1 MSKILL
7 VLVVLLWL
15 AASSPVTAAPQP
27 GTGATPSLTAAE
39 AVSASQV
46 LGHAFHC
53 NSRSQ
58 ELRRGRRTSI
68 LGGPGANLWI
78 DQETGLTV
86 EFSNLSYRS
95 PDVASPPKITAV
107 EAVARGEAF
116 LRQIGV
122 EPNGTW
128 TLTSQTYHESSLT
141 DKEFELK
148 WRRIFHGI
156 ELASLIYMVVDADEG
171 QIISYALVDDP
182 VVVPLQVNLTGEE
195 ALALVINKKGWQH
208 PVLEGG
214 RLQVW
219 YAGGYPGPQTLM
231 WSFEISNPDA
241 KTGSDSY
248 VRADV
253 DAVTGEIVGLGEPAG
268 FFGLMPK
275 GKRKVSI
282 MLPKPNLKAL
292 RGAKVPPTVFQLA
305 KLKKPK

>member
-1 MSKILL
+1 MSKILP
-7 VLVVLLWL
+7 LLLAFFWL
-15 AASSPVTAAPQP
+15 AASSPVTAAPRP
-27 GTGATPSLTAAE
+27 ETGVAPQLTTAE

-58 ELRRGRRTSI
+58 ELRRGRQTSS
-68 LGGPGANLWI
+68 LGGHEANLWI

-86 EFSNLSYRS
+86 EFSNLNYGS

-107 EAVARGEAF
+107 EAVARGNAF
-116 LRQIGV
+116 LRQIGI

-128 TLTSQTYHESSLT
+128 TLTDQAYHEPSLT
-141 DKEFELK
+141 NKEYELT
-148 WRRIFHGI
+148 WRKLFHGI
-156 ELASLIYMVVDADEG
+156 QLASLICMTVDANDG
-171 QIISYALVDDP
+171 QIVSYALVDDP
-182 VVVPLQVNLTGEE
+182 IVVPLQVNLTGEE
-195 ALALVINKKGWQH
+195 ALALVLSKKGWQH
-208 PVLEGG
+208 PVIVGA

-231 WSFEISNPDA
+231 WRFEVSNPDA

-253 DAVTGEIVGLGEPAG
+253 DAATGEIVGLGEPAG